1 MQALSRVLLI
11 GSEGF
16 LGSVLVPYLQ
26 KEKGFHITG
35 VDKCFFGV
43 NNKKSVNFKFF
54 KKDYNLLPKKF
65 FENFDIIVDLVNIS
79 NDPASELNK
88 KFTYQTNFLNKKK
101 LYKKLKNLKNLSRY
115 IYMSSCSVYGNN
127 NNLISEKSKPKPIS
141 LYSKLCLKYEEYLK
155 KKKIIPY
162 TIMRLGTLYGW
173 SERMR
178 YDIAINKIIRDMI
191 FLKKIE
197 ILGGTQLRFFC
208 HNMFACRVIKK
219 IINDDKKLMF
229 KKILNIGNFNTNI
242 IKLSKK
248 ILQLTKIKKVNLYH
262 EINTVDKRSYEV
274 SVSTSKKLYKDI
286 NFKKLTDNSIIDT
299 FKKIKK
305 DKKPFSKNKITLAVY
320 KNYLKKNNYDSIL

>member
-1 MQALSRVLLI
+1 MKKILI
-11 GSEGF
+11 LGSEGF
-16 LGSVLVPYLQ
+16 LGSVLVPYLL
-26 KEKGFHITG
+26 KDKGFHITG

-88 KFTYQTNFLNKKK
+88 KFTYQTNFLNKQK

-127 NNLISEKSKPKPIS
+127 SNLISEKSKPKPIS

-219 IINDDKKLMF
+219 IINDDNKLMF

-262 EINTVDKRSYEV
+262 EINTIDKRSYEV
-274 SVSTSKKLYKDI
+274 SVSTSKKLFKDI
-286 NFKKLTDNSIIDT
+286 NFKKLTDDSIIDT
-299 FKKIKK
+299 YKKIKK

-320 KNYLKKNNYDSIL
+320 KNYLKNKKL